1 MTTFINIF
9 ETTLQLHAPLR
20 NITRKEKKLN
30 RKPWITKRILT
41 SIKHKNKLFTIK
53 IKTNSQESI
62 DTYKKNIE
70 IS

>member
-1 MTTFINIF
+1 MSFI
-9 ETTLQLHAPLR
+9 ETCHSWQPYLQ
-20 NITRKEKKLN
+20 RKK
-30 RKPWITKRILT
+30 TKNKSSEIKGILT

-62 DTYKKNIE
+62 YIYKKIIK